1 MATNVALP
9 GFYPSESN
17 LGGGSIS
24 YVRRRALTNGSN
36 PIACQDAV
44 KADSNADIL
53 GLGTSSTFATAV
65 DGVAM
70 GVSYIAADG
79 TRVARANLPGSTAY
93 TSTGVDP
100 INATYVF
107 VTEAADNIKYLCSVD
122 TAMALTNI
130 RNNFDINLAAGV
142 NGYSQQELRAASASG
157 ATTTTPFRLV
167 DFVFAGDNIIDS
179 GTHVH
184 VKAMINI
191 GQTEPDMTASTPL

>member
-1 MATNVALP
+1 MATNVQLP

-17 LGGGSIS
+17 IGGGSIQ
-24 YVRRRALTNGSN
+24 YVRRRALTNGTN

-44 KADSNADIL
+44 KADGSADLL
-53 GLGTSSTFATAV
+53 GLGVSSTFATAV

-70 GVSYIAADG
+70 GCSYIDANGA
-79 TRVARANLPGSTAY
+79 RVSRPNLPGSTAY

-100 INATYVF
+100 VNATYVF
-107 VTEAADNIKYLCSVD
+107 VVEGNDNVKYLCSID
-122 TAMALTNI
+122 TAMALTNL

-157 ATTTTPFRLV
+157 STATTPFRLV
-167 DFVFAGDNIIDS
+167 EFVFAGDNIIDS
-179 GTHVH
+179 GSHVH

-191 GQTEPDMTASTPL
+191 GQSEPDLTAATPI